1 MQIAICDDEY
11 LFRSQLMEFTK
22 EYASMHP
29 QQEIEVFEFSQA
41 EDLIEAAGRIGGFD
55 IYLLDIVMP
64 GMNGID
70 LGVQLRRICSDGR
83 ILYLTSSSEYAIDSF
98 RAKPFNYILKP
109 LKRENFHAALDE
121 AAASIVAKKE
131 KSLIVKTNESSVKL
145 NLNNILYAQLE
156 RRTIC
161 YHLSDGS
168 AVESILIRTAF
179 SEAVQELLRDKRFV
193 LCGASIV
200 ANLHHIT
207 MVEKDALL
215 FTNRFKLFIPRKA
228 SGTIRSAWYD
238 YWFEEEGKL

>member
-1 MQIAICDDEY
+1 MQIAICDDEH

-29 QQEIEVFEFSQA
+29 RQEIEVFEFSQA

-55 IYLLDIVMP
+55 IYLLDIVIP
-64 GMNGID
+64 GMNGIE
-70 LGVQLRRICSDGR
+70 LGVQLRRIGSDGR
-83 ILYLTSSSEYAIDSF
+83 ILYLTSSSEYAVDSF

-109 LKRENFHAALDE
+109 LKRAAFHAALDE
-121 AAASIVAKKE
+121 ATASIASKKE

-145 NLNNILYAQLE
+145 NLNNILYAQLQ

-161 YHLSDGS
+161 YHLTDGS
-168 AVESILIRTAF
+168 AVESILIRTTF
-179 SEAVQELLRDKRFV
+179 SETVQELLRDKRFV

-200 ANLHHIT
+200 VNLHHIT

-215 FTNRFKLFIPRKA
+215 FANTFKLYIPRKA
-228 SGTIRSAWYD
+228 CASVRSAWYD
-238 YWFEEEGKL
+238 YWFDGEGKA